1 MKTDDVIHLR
11 LDYEDALESKKNIL
25 YSEKSLIN
33 IIKKIDNYLYLRE
46 EEQKAKEKLRKR
58 IKSTISIIKK
68 TQKIFPKVKIP
79 KILNKEISKK
89 EFDRKISKKIFEK
102 EKISKYG
109 SNIDSQLREI
119 QEKLNAI
126 QK

>member
-1 MKTDDVIHLR
+1 MKTDDIMHLR
-11 LDYEDALESKKNIL
+11 LDYEDALDSKKNIL
-25 YSEKSLIN
+25 YSEKSLMS
-33 IIKKIDNYLYLRE
+33 IIKRMNNYLYLRE

-68 TQKIFPKVKIP
+68 TQKIFPRVKIP

-89 EFDRKISKKIFEK
+89 EFEEKISKKILK
-102 EKISKYG
+102 KGKTNKYD
-109 SNIDSQLREI
+109 SNIDTQLREI